1 MPGFVFT
8 EINRYNFLKVG
19 IALKPNTGV
28 DAVMKYVDE
37 ADMVLIMTV
46 EPGSLG
52 QWDVVEVNVLPST
65 NTILASI

>member
-1 MPGFVFT
+1 MPGFVFVFT

-52 QWDVVEVNVLPST
+52 Q
-65 NTILASI
+65 